1 MADGTGFQDFER
13 LQRSI
18 SGDVFDD
25 SFNRGRYATDASI
38 YQMMPH
44 AVVIPKTADDI
55 VACLAFARDT
65 GTPLL
70 PRGGGTSQS
79 GRRLIMRLF

>member
-1 MADGTGFQDFER
+1 MADGCNYHDFER
-13 LQRSI
+13 LRRSL
-18 SGDVFDD
+18 SGKLFDD

-44 AVVIPKTADDI
+44 AVVIPKTYDDI
-55 VACLAFARDT
+55 GACLAFARDT

-70 PRGGGTSQS
+70 PRGGCLLYTSPS
-79 GRRLIMRLF
+79 PRDA